1 MPTTQSPIRFFLLAP
16 SFFAS
21 VSTPILSSKLLTL
34 SSKEMAITAQDVNK
48 LRAMTGAGMMDCKK
62 ALTEADGDFE
72 AARDILRKQGQK
84 IADKR
89 AENETSEGLVLVSVS
104 EDGTTGKLVALAC
117 ETESVA
123 KVANFRELAQQVLD
137 AAVRTNAGTKEDLL
151 ATKEA
156 DGLTVQE
163 HITDLMGK
171 IGEKI
176 DVTYATLTAEK
187 VASYIHS
194 DNKKGVLVGL
204 KNVGGADTTEVGR
217 DVAMQ
222 IVAMK
227 PVAVDKDGV
236 DAATVER
243 EIEIGKEQARAEGKP
258 EAMLEKIA
266 QGKLNKFYKDNTLLN
281 QEFVKDNSVTIAK
294 LLDNKQKGM
303 TVTDFKRV
311 AIGA

>member
-1 MPTTQSPIRFFLLAP
+1 MA
-16 SFFAS
+16 
-21 VSTPILSSKLLTL
+21 
-34 SSKEMAITAQDVNK
+34 AITAADVNK
-48 LRAMTGAGMMDCKK
+48 LRTMTGAGMMDCKK
-62 ALTEADGDFE
+62 ALVEADGDFE
-72 AARDILRKQGQK
+72 AARDILRKHGQK

-104 EDGTTGKLVALAC
+104 EDGTQGKLVALAC

-123 KVANFRELAQQVLD
+123 KVANFRELAQQIMD
-137 AAVRTNAGTKEDLL
+137 TAVRIDAGTKEDIL
-151 ATKEA
+151 AAKAA

-163 HITDLMGK
+163 HVTDLMGK
-171 IGEKI
+171 IGEKLEVI
-176 DVTYATLTAEK
+176 YATLTAEK
-187 VASYIHS
+187 VASYVHS
-194 DNKKGVLVGL
+194 DNKKAVLVGL
-204 KNVGGADTTEVGR
+204 KNVGSADAAAVGR

-236 DAATVER
+236 DSAVVER
-243 EIEIGKEQARAEGKP
+243 EIEVGKEQARTEGKP

-281 QEFVKDNSVTIAK
+281 QEFVKDNSMTIAQ
-294 LLDNKQKGM
+294 LLDSKSKGM
-303 TVTDFKRV
+303 TVSDFKRV

>member
-1 MPTTQSPIRFFLLAP
+1 MA
-16 SFFAS
+16 
-21 VSTPILSSKLLTL
+21 
-34 SSKEMAITAQDVNK
+34 AITAQDVNK

-62 ALTEADGDFE
+62 ALTEANGDFE

-89 AENETSEGLVLVSVS
+89 ADNATSEGLVLVQVS

-123 KVANFRELAQQVLD
+123 KVANFRELTQQILD

-156 DGLTVQE
+156 DGLTLQD

-171 IGEKI
+171 IGEKL

-204 KNVGGADTTEVGR
+204 KNVAGADVTEVGR

-227 PVAVDKDGV
+227 PVAVDKEGV
-236 DAATVER
+236 DSATVER

-281 QEFVKDNSVTIAK
+281 QEFVKDNSITIAQ
-294 LLDNKQKGM
+294 LLDKKQKGM

-311 AIGA
+311 VIGG

>member
-1 MPTTQSPIRFFLLAP
+1 
-16 SFFAS
+16 
-21 VSTPILSSKLLTL
+21 
-34 SSKEMAITAQDVNK
+34 MAITAQDVNK

-89 AENETSEGLVLVSVS
+89 AENATAEGIVLVSVS
-104 EDGTTGKLVALAC
+104 EDGTQGKLVALAC
-117 ETESVA
+117 ETEPVA
-123 KVANFRELAQQVLD
+123 KVEDFRNLAKQVMD
-137 AAVRTNAGTKEDLL
+137 AAVSSNAASKEELL
-151 ATKEA
+151 SAKES
-156 DGLTVQE
+156 DGRSVQE

-176 DVTYATLTAEK
+176 DVVAYETLTAEK

-236 DAATVER
+236 DSATVER

-303 TVTDFKRV
+303 TVSDFKRV